1 MGKSID
7 PVSGPAA
14 DPAKSKGSRFNPAP
28 PLIRSM
34 SLQLAIPRQVGLHQ
48 SPPPLHQPGLSLKQ
62 LSPNDNRNPANS
74 KLSNIG
80 LSHSRGAPQ
89 NLSSAFSTEVAA
101 TATKQSENL
110 FWETRIY
117 IDESAILKLEHQK
130 AIQKARI
137 ARA

>member
-7 PVSGPAA
+7 PGNAPAA

-62 LSPNDNRNPANS
+62 LSPNDNRNPANGN
-74 KLSNIG
+74 LSNIG

-89 NLSSAFSTEVAA
+89 ILSSARACGNLPTR
-101 TATKQSENL
+101 TKQSENIFL
-110 FWETRIY
+110 KIRIY
-117 IDESAILKLEHQK
+117 
-130 AIQKARI
+130 
-137 ARA
+137 

>member
-7 PVSGPAA
+7 PGRGPAA
-14 DPAKSKGSRFNPAP
+14 DPAKSKGSRFNPVP

-89 NLSSAFSTEVAA
+89 PMAAQKDGSSQKTST
-101 TATKQSENL
+101 
-110 FWETRIY
+110 
-117 IDESAILKLEHQK
+117 
-130 AIQKARI
+130 
-137 ARA
+137 